1 MCSGIWGRVEYRPI
15 GSLLFRT
22 WAGTASPTYTVGMA
36 TKGSTVL
43 KRNSTTGE
51 FLVDVPR
58 NVREKT
64 GLKEGDSL
72 IMTTTQDGRII
83 MRPKSG
89 SLRDLRGVTT
99 TRIKAN
105 DQVIRDAR
113 SRALVSVSGAK
124 RRPASTKLETVSVKK
139 R

>member
-1 MCSGIWGRVEYRPI
+1 
-15 GSLLFRT
+15 
-22 WAGTASPTYTVGMA
+22 MA

-43 KRNSTTGE
+43 KRNSTTGK

-58 NVREKT
+58 NVRET
-64 GLKEGDSL
+64 AGLKEGDSL
-72 IMTTTQDGRII
+72 IITTTQDGRII

-89 SLRDLRGVTT
+89 TLRDLRGVTA

-105 DQVIRDAR
+105 DQTIRDAR
-113 SRALVSVSGAK
+113 SGKVVSVPDTKK
-124 RRPASTKLETVSVKK
+124 RPTSTKAETVSVKK

>member
-1 MCSGIWGRVEYRPI
+1 
-15 GSLLFRT
+15 
-22 WAGTASPTYTVGMA
+22 MA

-43 KRNSTTGE
+43 KRNSTTGK

-58 NVREKT
+58 NVREQT

-72 IMTTTQDGRII
+72 IITTTQDGRII

-89 SLRDLRGVTT
+89 SLRDLRGVTP

-105 DQVIRDAR
+105 DQAIRDAHSGKFVPVSDATER
-113 SRALVSVSGAK
+113 S
-124 RRPASTKLETVSVKK
+124 ASMKVETVPAKK

>member
-1 MCSGIWGRVEYRPI
+1 
-15 GSLLFRT
+15 
-22 WAGTASPTYTVGMA
+22 MA
-36 TKGSTVL
+36 IKGSTVL
-43 KRNSTTGE
+43 KRNSTTGK

-58 NVREKT
+58 NVREQA

-72 IMTTTQDGRII
+72 IITTTQDGRII

-89 SLRDLRGVTT
+89 SLRDLRGVTA

-105 DQVIRDAR
+105 DQAIRDAR
-113 SRALVSVSGAK
+113 SGKLVPVSDAK
-124 RRPASTKLETVSVKK
+124 NRPATTKVETVSVKK

>member
-1 MCSGIWGRVEYRPI
+1 
-15 GSLLFRT
+15 
-22 WAGTASPTYTVGMA
+22 MA

-43 KRNSTTGE
+43 KRNSTTGK

-58 NVREKT
+58 NVREQA

-72 IMTTTQDGRII
+72 IITTTLDGRII

-89 SLRDLRGVTT
+89 SLRDLRGVIA

-105 DQVIRDAR
+105 DQAIRNAR
-113 SRALVSVSGAK
+113 SGKFVTVPDAK
-124 RRPASTKLETVSVKK
+124 KRPASTKMQTVSAKK

>member
-1 MCSGIWGRVEYRPI
+1 
-15 GSLLFRT
+15 
-22 WAGTASPTYTVGMA
+22 MA

-43 KRNSTTGE
+43 KRNSTTGK

-58 NVREKT
+58 NVREQA

-72 IMTTTQDGRII
+72 IITTTQDGRII

-89 SLRDLRGVTT
+89 SLRDLRGVTA
-99 TRIKAN
+99 TRIKAS
-105 DQVIRDAR
+105 DQAIRDAR
-113 SRALVSVSGAK
+113 SGQFVPMPKAK
-124 RRPASTKLETVSVKK
+124 KQSSSTKIQSLPAKK

>member
-1 MCSGIWGRVEYRPI
+1 MEYRDRRPI
-15 GSLLFRT
+15 
-22 WAGTASPTYTVGMA
+22 YTGAIA

-43 KRNSTTGE
+43 KRNSTTGK

-72 IMTTTQDGRII
+72 IITTTQDGRII

-89 SLRDLRGVTT
+89 SLRDLRGVSA

-105 DQVIRDAR
+105 DQAIRDAR
-113 SRALVSVSGAK
+113 SGKFVSVSDAK
-124 RRPASTKLETVSVKK
+124 KRSASTKVETVSVKK

>member
-1 MCSGIWGRVEYRPI
+1 
-15 GSLLFRT
+15 
-22 WAGTASPTYTVGMA
+22 MA
-36 TKGSTVL
+36 AKDSTVL
-43 KRNSTTGE
+43 KRNSSTGK

-58 NVREKT
+58 DVGEQA

-72 IMTTTQDGRII
+72 IITTGRII

-89 SLRDLRGVTT
+89 SLRDLRGVTA

-105 DQVIRDAR
+105 DQAIRDAR
-113 SRALVSVSGAK
+113 SGQWVSVSDAK
-124 RRPASTKLETVSVKK
+124 KRPAATKMPTVSVKK

>member
-1 MCSGIWGRVEYRPI
+1 M
-15 GSLLFRT
+15 T
-22 WAGTASPTYTVGMA
+22 

-43 KRNSTTGE
+43 KRNSTTGK

-58 NVREKT
+58 NVREQT

-72 IMTTTQDGRII
+72 IITTTQDGRII

-89 SLRDLRGVTT
+89 SLRDLRGVSA

-105 DQVIRDAR
+105 DQAIRN
-113 SRALVSVSGAK
+113 ALNGKSVSVSDAK
-124 RRPASTKLETVSVKK
+124 NRPATIEVQAVSVKK